1 MFKIEG
7 LDELQR
13 ELAEAQEAMGEIDGE
28 LGSVSFDPEDP
39 SSIEAAIAEVGRM
52 IDAKLGRYADN
63 AIIGPM
69 ISGLKEQYRDGILEK
84 AAAARLEADQA

>member
-13 ELAEAQEAMGEIDGE
+13 ELAEAQEAIGEIDGE
-28 LGSVSFDPEDP
+28 LGSVNFDPEDP

-69 ISGLKEQYRDGILEK
+69 ISGLKEQYRKGILEK
-84 AAAARLEADQA
+84 AAAARLEADQT